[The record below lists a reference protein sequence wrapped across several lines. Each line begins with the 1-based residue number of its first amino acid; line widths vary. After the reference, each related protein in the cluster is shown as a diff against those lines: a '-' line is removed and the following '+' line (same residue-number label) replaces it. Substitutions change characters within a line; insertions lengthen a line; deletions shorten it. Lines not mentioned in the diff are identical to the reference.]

1 MTVPT
6 AQLRPATLAGTLLAA
21 TLLAVPLVLPATAQD
36 VATGDLPA
44 LRAEALAEVNA
55 SREEAGLAP
64 LEPGDTLDAIAQGHA
79 EDMLARDYFAHASP
93 EGETVGDRFRAAGGA
108 TSEIVAENLGVCEGC
123 PVPPGEDRVE
133 AMHRGWMESPGH
145 RANIL
150 REGLTRFGFGIAAD
164 PASRRTL
171 AVQTFAGPGGP
182 GEAAGDPLDPQ
193 SGVDAAGETIGALRE
208 AAGVPPLQADA
219 ALTAAASDLLPDG
232 GASLEPP
239 ALDLGAAL
247 RGEAGARFAQV
258 RALVATCS
266 GCGAEP
272 TRDDVERFVEQW
284 SENRRDILVDADLDR
299 YGFALGADGR
309 GAKTAIL
316 LLAQSR

>member
-1 MTVPT
+1 MMDTPRLRRAAAALALLLATLVVPPT
-6 AQLRPATLAGTLLAA
+6 A
-21 TLLAVPLVLPATAQD
+21 AQEI
-36 VATGDLPA
+36 VTGDLPA

-64 LEPGDTLDAIAQGHA
+64 LEPGETLDTIAQDHA
-79 EDMLARDYFAHASP
+79 EDMLARGYFAHASP
-93 EGETVGDRFRAAGGA
+93 DGDAVGDRFRAAGGA
-108 TSEIVAENLGVCEGC
+108 ASEIVAENLGTCDGC
-123 PVPPGEDRVE
+123 PVPPGEARVE

-150 REGLTRFGFGIAAD
+150 RDGVTRFGFGIAAD

-171 AVQTFAGPGGP
+171 AVQTFAGPGASG
-182 GEAAGDPLDPQ
+182 GNGDEGALPLDPHAR
-193 SGVDAAGETIGALRE
+193 VAAAGEEIDALRDE
-208 AAGVPPLQADA
+208 AGSPPLEADD
-219 ALTAAASDLLPDG
+219 ALTAAARDLLPEG
-232 GASLEPP
+232 GASPEPP

-247 RGEAGARFAQV
+247 PGDAGARFAQV

-266 GCGAEP
+266 GCGAQP
-272 TRDDVERFVEQW
+272 TRADVERFAEQW
-284 SENRRDILVDADLDR
+284 AQNRRDVLTDADLDR
-299 YGFALGADGR
+299 FGFALGADGR

>member
-1 MTVPT
+1 MIGTP
-6 AQLRPATLAGTLLAA
+6 ALRRPAAALALLLA
-21 TLLAVPLVLPATAQD
+21 TLVALPAAAQE

-64 LEPGDTLDAIAQGHA
+64 LEPGDTLDAIAQNHA

-93 EGETVGDRFRAAGGA
+93 EGDTVGDRFRAAGGA
-108 TSEIVAENLGVCEGC
+108 ASEIVAENLGVCEGC

-171 AVQTFAGPGGP
+171 AVQTFAGPGRSGGNGD
-182 GEAAGDPLDPQ
+182 GEAAAPLDPQ
-193 SGVDAAGETIGALRE
+193 ARAAAAADALRVLREE
-208 AAGVPPLQADA
+208 AGAPPLAADE
-219 ALTAAASDLLPDG
+219 ALGAAARDLLPEG

-239 ALDLGAAL
+239 TLDLGAAL
-247 RGEAGARFAQV
+247 RGESGARFAQV

-272 TRDDVERFVEQW
+272 TRADVERFVEQW
-284 SENRRDILVDADLDR
+284 AQNRRDVLTDADLDR